1 MKVGVVIF
9 PGSNCDY
16 DAYRALKLIDGVEV
30 VYLWHGDDHLQ
41 ECEAVILP
49 GGFSYGDYLRSG
61 SIARFSPIMK
71 KVVEFAGDGGL
82 VLGIC
87 NGFQIL
93 LESGLLPG
101 AMIRN
106 SSLRFVCRQVILR
119 VENNDTAFTSELD
132 VGDRLR
138 MPVAHGE
145 GSYYADPTTL
155 SDLESGGRVIFR
167 YVDED
172 GVVAS
177 GANPNGSLNGIA
189 GVINDRGN
197 VAGLMPHPERACEP
211 ILGSLDGL
219 SILKSLC
226 SANGKRG
233 FNER

>member
-16 DAYRALKLIDGVEV
+16 DAYRALKMIDGVDV
-30 VYLWHGDDHLQ
+30 VYLWHGTDDLQ
-41 ECEAVILP
+41 RCQAVILP

-71 KVVEFAGDGGL
+71 KVVDFAGHGGL

-101 AMIRN
+101 AMIMN
-106 SSLRFVCRQVILR
+106 SRLRFVCREVILR
-119 VENNDTAFTSELD
+119 VENNNTAFTSGLE

-138 MPVAHGE
+138 MPVAHNE
-145 GSYYADPTTL
+145 GSYFADPATL
-155 SDLESGGRVIFR
+155 SELESSGRVIFR
-167 YVDED
+167 YVDES
-172 GVVAS
+172 GVVTS

-189 GVINDRGN
+189 GIINDRGN
-197 VAGLMPHPERACEP
+197 VAGLMPHPERACEA
-211 ILGSLDGL
+211 ILGSEDGL
-219 SILKSLC
+219 GVLQSLC
-226 SANGKRG
+226 SARN
-233 FNER
+233 